1 MAASEEPSDED
12 LIARIAAGDRDAFA
26 ALYRRRRPDV
36 YRFALHV
43 TGSPPVADDVT
54 QDVFMAVIHHAERY
68 RPGRSGVVPWLLG
81 ITRNYVRR
89 SADAQRPT
97 LPLPDADSDAGR
109 ALTHETDPL
118 AGLARRQH
126 VAALRRAL
134 LALPVKYCEAV
145 ALCDLQE
152 LNYVDAAAAIGCA
165 VGTVRS
171 RLHRERALL
180 ARKLRGDDGVLLPSP
195 AARWLI

>member
-43 TGSPPVADDVT
+43 PGSPPVADDVT

-89 SADAQRPT
+89 SADAERPT
-97 LPLPDADSDAGR
+97 LPVPDADSDAGR
-109 ALTHETDPL
+109 GLLTFPERKTAAEGRATWAAP
-118 AGLARRQH
+118 ARRRSPWESNSPRSTRWPH
-126 VAALRRAL
+126 RRGCRPPASWRASASLRSPPSRTIPARRGTPPCAA
-134 LALPVKYCEAV
+134 
-145 ALCDLQE
+145 
-152 LNYVDAAAAIGCA
+152 G
-165 VGTVRS
+165 
-171 RLHRERALL
+171 
-180 ARKLRGDDGVLLPSP
+180 SP
-195 AARWLI
+195 ARLSRSEEHTSEL

>member
-43 TGSPPVADDVT
+43 TGSPPGAGGGK
-54 QDVFMAVIHHAERY
+54 QDGVFGGIHHAERY

-109 ALTHETDPL
+109 ALLTFPERTTAAEGRASCAAP
-118 AGLARRQH
+118 ARRRSPWESNSPRSTRWPHRRGCRQPASWRASASLRSPPSRTIPARRGTPPS
-126 VAALRRAL
+126 AA
-134 LALPVKYCEAV
+134 
-145 ALCDLQE
+145 
-152 LNYVDAAAAIGCA
+152 G
-165 VGTVRS
+165 
-171 RLHRERALL
+171 
-180 ARKLRGDDGVLLPSP
+180 SP
-195 AARWLI
+195 ARLSGSRRRPG